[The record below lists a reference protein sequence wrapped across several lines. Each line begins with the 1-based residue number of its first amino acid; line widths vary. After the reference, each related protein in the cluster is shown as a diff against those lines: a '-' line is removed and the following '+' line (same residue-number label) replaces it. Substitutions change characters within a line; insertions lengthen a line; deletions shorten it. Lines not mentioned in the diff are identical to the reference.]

1 MGTSEGATQYHSG
14 SAPHAAT
21 HRYSEEDAGIVCSV
35 AVCLECTRRHTY
47 MYMYACTH
55 IIHVLDRVQ
64 LSRALKKLPTS
75 STLPLPRALA
85 MRSMYDRYRSEG
97 RLCWS
102 IGGTI
107 QTGGYCI

>member
-1 MGTSEGATQYHSG
+1 MGTSESATQYHSG

-21 HRYSEEDAGIVCSV
+21 HGYSEEDAGIVCSV
-35 AVCLECTRRHTY
+35 AVCLECIRRCTY
-47 MYMYACTH
+47 MHACTH
-55 IIHVLDRVQ
+55 IILDRVQ
-64 LSRALKKLPTS
+64 LSRALKRLPTS